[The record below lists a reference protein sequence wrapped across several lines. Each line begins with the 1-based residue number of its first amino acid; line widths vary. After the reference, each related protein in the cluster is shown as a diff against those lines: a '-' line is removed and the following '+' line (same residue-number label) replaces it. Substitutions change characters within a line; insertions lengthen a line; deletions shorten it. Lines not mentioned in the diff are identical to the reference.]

1 MTDATHP
8 DTLPDARAG
17 ERVAYAEGALLTAA
31 DFLAEQDYHRGR
43 LGRVLAY
50 LHGAGTVAGLDVSV
64 EPVRGDTA
72 EVRVAPGLAVDRLG
86 RLVELG
92 RTSCLRLARWLDQQP
107 ESDAMAALDGDI
119 VVVDVFVRFHPC
131 PGSLQPAFA
140 TGNVDTL
147 DAAVPSRVRD
157 HAALSALLRPAGEAP
172 LPRATVAPGGA
183 DAAALQRFKREQLW
197 NRLQLREGRDRD
209 SRLLALDPEHVFGL
223 HDGTE
228 LLLARLTVPAVV
240 DAGAGRPHLDPG
252 RDVAVDN
259 DVRLYS
265 YGNAELALLAGLER

>member
-1 MTDATHP
+1 MTDDEHP

-50 LHGAGTVAGLDVSV
+50 LHGAGTVAGLDVAAEPLRGEGV
-64 EPVRGDTA
+64 EI
-72 EVRVAPGLAVDRLG
+72 RVSPGLAVDRLG
-86 RLVELG
+86 RLVELE
-92 RTSCLRLARWLDQQP
+92 RRSCLRLARWLDQQP
-107 ESDAMAALDGDI
+107 EGDVTAAFDDDV
-119 VVVDVFVRFHPC
+119 VVVDVFVRFHAC
-131 PGSLQPAFA
+131 PGALQPAFA
-140 TGNVDTL
+140 TGNFDTL

-157 HAALSALLRPAGEAP
+157 HAALSALLRPAGAAP
-172 LPRATVAPGGA
+172 LPRATVAPSGA
-183 DAAALQRFKREQLW
+183 DAPARQRFKREELW
-197 NRLQLREGRDRD
+197 RRLQLREERHRDGQ
-209 SRLLALDPEHVFGL
+209 LLALGPEHVVGL

-228 LLLARLTVPAVV
+228 LLLARVTVPAVV
-240 DAGAGRPHLDPG
+240 DAGAGRPRLDPG
-252 RDVAVDN
+252 RDLAVDN

>member
-17 ERVAYAEGALLTAA
+17 ERVAYFTGALLTAE

-50 LHGAGTVAGLDVSV
+50 LHGAGTVAGLDVTV

-72 EVRVAPGLAVDRLG
+72 EVRVG
-86 RLVELG
+86 RLVELE
-92 RTSCLRLARWLDQQP
+92 RKSCLRLARWLDQQP
-107 ESDAMAALDGDI
+107 ESDVTAALDGDL
-119 VVVDVFVRFHPC
+119 VVVDVFIRFHAC
-131 PGSLQPAFA
+131 LGALQPAFA
-140 TGNVDTL
+140 TGNMDTL

-157 HAALSALLRPAGEAP
+157 HAALTALLRPAGEAP
-172 LPRATVAPGGA
+172 LPRATVAPGGS
-183 DAAALQRFKREQLW
+183 DAAALQRFKREDLW
-197 NRLQLREGRDRD
+197 NRLQRREQRERDG
-209 SRLLALDPEHVFGL
+209 RLLALGPEHVVGL

-240 DAGAGRPHLDPG
+240 DAGAARPRLDPG